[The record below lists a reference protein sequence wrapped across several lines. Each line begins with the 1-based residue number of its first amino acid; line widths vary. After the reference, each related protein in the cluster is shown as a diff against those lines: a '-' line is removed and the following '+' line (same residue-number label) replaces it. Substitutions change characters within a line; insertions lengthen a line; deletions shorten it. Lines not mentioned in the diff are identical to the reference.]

1 MYLEF
6 DAKHHDE
13 VRYALVEALDYS
25 PDIFIADDLLCINEE
40 DYNEVINNLPN
51 VQFKAHGLD
60 ERSLSIAEEYLIKD
74 KVDKLEAD
82 LLKIDGVVKVDF
94 DLDGFLDDMGQVI
107 FLPKFDIPV
116 KAENYFELKARLK
129 EAVIR
134 VAEENGLK
142 RTEDALEDYG
152 EHLYV
157 VTSHDKTWASREIV
171 IYQLP
176 IENDLAFRN
185 YDVWDRKEI
194 SPRKEDYDEVYRYR
208 VKESEF
214 EHSTAAALEEVF
226 QKFNIERPEDFTGR
240 SLSVSDVVEISYRGK
255 SEAHF
260 VDSFGFKEL
269 PDFSKPREEGEK
281 KPPLRPLEEEQD
293 KSNK

>member
-13 VRYALVEALDYS
+13 VHYALVEALDYS

-60 ERSLSIAEEYLIKD
+60 ERTLSIAEEYLIKD

-107 FLPKFDIPV
+107 FLPKYDIPV
-116 KAENYFELKARLK
+116 EAENYFELKARLR
-129 EAVIR
+129 EAVVR

-142 RTEDALEDYG
+142 RTEDTLEDYG

-157 VTSHDKTWASREIV
+157 VTSHDKTWASREIA

-176 IENDLAFRN
+176 IENDLTFRN

-208 VKESEF
+208 IKESEF
-214 EHSTAAALEEVF
+214 EHGTAAVLEEIY
-226 QKFNIERPEDFTGR
+226 QKFNIERPEDFTGH
-240 SLSVSDVVEISYRGK
+240 SLSVSDVVEIRHRGK

-269 PDFSKPREEGEK
+269 PDFAKEREEGEK
-281 KPPLRPLEEEQD
+281 KPPLRPFDEEKGE
-293 KSNK
+293 